1 VARANYSQAGSDL
14 GILGTTAG
22 NVITGSDTNPVTP
35 EGTFTDLLGLRD
47 ALLHNDDSAIS
58 FYTGKFDKDL
68 ARLLE
73 RRASLG
79 AKQQRMDTVKDRIT
93 SEVTE
98 LKSMLS
104 DRIDLDYADSVV
116 KLTTLQSSFEA
127 GLKTAA
133 TFLQMSLI
141 DFLQ

>member
-1 VARANYSQAGSDL
+1 
-14 GILGTTAG
+14 
-22 NVITGSDTNPVTP
+22 VTP
-35 EGTFTDLLGLRD
+35 DGTFTDLLGLRD
-47 ALLHNDDSAIS
+47 ALLRNDDGGIS

-79 AKQQRMDTVKDRIT
+79 AKQQRMETVKDRIT

-116 KLTTLQSSFEA
+116 RLTTLQSSFEA

-133 TFLQMSLI
+133 TLLQMSLI